1 MKEADQKKVLD
12 SIQAK
17 YDAMKAQKLAAA
29 WAEWIVAHP
38 EDSEEGEKE
47 AETEEPTNDEA
58 DGENDEADD
67 EDDVDMEDMPVQ
79 RTRRWRR
86 LYQKKRKHKEQ
97 KEEEEEGEDERQ
109 GESEERKGEAGPSGG
124 PLTKKRKGLVLDLK
138 TGGSNEWFLGSAPSA
153 SEHPG
158 NESVKELSK
167 RLWKESGALLD
178 AWEKVAEEME
188 EGEDPD
194 EADISSESSDMS
206 SN

>member
-1 MKEADQKKVLD
+1 M
-12 SIQAK
+12 
-17 YDAMKAQKLAAA
+17 
-29 WAEWIVAHP
+29 
-38 EDSEEGEKE
+38 
-47 AETEEPTNDEA
+47 
-58 DGENDEADD
+58 
-67 EDDVDMEDMPVQ
+67 
-79 RTRRWRR
+79 
-86 LYQKKRKHKEQ
+86 YQKKWNHKEQ

-124 PLTKKRKGLVLDLK
+124 PLAKKRKGLVLDLK
-138 TGGSNEWFLGSAPSA
+138 AGGFNKWFLGTAPSA

-158 NESVKELSK
+158 NESVMELSK

-178 AWEKVAEEME
+178 TWEKVVEEME